1 MQVQTLLWVV
11 LLAVAASIV
20 ISYFCKVNLG
30 IPALIFAYIIGV
42 FIQGMKVKE
51 VVAQWPTGVVFQL
64 MTITMFFSFAI
75 FNGTLPKVA
84 DNIIYRFR
92 NNAKLIPFALLLI
105 GAVIGALGA
114 PPPACNTILA
124 ALTFSIAIPA
134 GLSPWLCA
142 VIVVFGGSVGTFF
155 PWAVQGAVVKS
166 RTDDMLADTAFA
178 GMGEIAAYKTCPQWF
193 IFTLML
199 FLIFFFVTKAF
210 KIGKVEVKKPEPFT
224 DAQKK
229 NLVIIIVVAILV
241 IAPNLLKICIK
252 GNAALNLLASAF
264 DIQMLAIIGTLVCT
278 LMKLGS
284 ERDAIVKGVPWNT
297 IIMVGGVCTLM
308 GVASAAGVTQY
319 IGDLLAASTFSPT
332 VAGAILALLGA
343 FLSLFSGAINA
354 VFPMLGAIA
363 VPYATTMGIDPIP
376 LLIAIAVG
384 ASATAISPFSTG
396 GAIMIANVPDQ
407 KVADGLFIKTIVLA
421 ACGAALSAL
430 MAVSGIFSI

>member
-84 DNIIYRFR
+84 DNIFYRFR

-105 GAVIGALGA
+105 G
-114 PPPACNTILA
+114 
-124 ALTFSIAIPA
+124 
-134 GLSPWLCA
+134 A

-178 GMGEIAAYKTCPQWF
+178 GMGEIAAYKTCLQWF

>member
-105 GAVIGALGA
+105 GAVI
-114 PPPACNTILA
+114 
-124 ALTFSIAIPA
+124 
-134 GLSPWLCA
+134 
-142 VIVVFGGSVGTFF
+142 VVFGGSVGTFF

-178 GMGEIAAYKTCPQWF
+178 GMGEIAAYKTCLQWF